1 MEEMK
6 RRFLSEVGGRLAAAP
21 DSTAKS
27 ELVEELSDNL
37 YRRYQEMTAS
47 GMGEKEAF
55 DRAMDE
61 LGDTGELVDY
71 LKGLAPDEELPELTL
86 HPYDKQDGEGWP
98 GKDELNGLVD
108 EVGDVVRSALDKAG
122 SALRQAKQA
131 LDEAGRTGSWR
142 SRDGSV
148 TIHFGGHDDPKD
160 LDGEME
166 DLDEQLE
173 HLSDEPGEQGGA
185 QRSGA
190 SGDAG
195 GFSYSNNSSAT
206 LMFNGD
212 ACTVD
217 DSAQPLRGVDVQ
229 TVNGDVTIR
238 LLECEN
244 GPIRVEG
251 DVDQL
256 EVKVT
261 ENGVLAIRQ
270 GRTASSSF
278 FFLRG
283 LSSADVELYLPRRHW
298 QFVQVSAV
306 NGDVDLERGLELDR
320 LSVKTTSGDLD
331 AEVRGCKR
339 LYFKSASGSLRC
351 LGLEG
356 SASVETMSGDV
367 RLEGRL
373 DQARLKS
380 MSGDV
385 ELEGSVRSARLSS
398 MSGDV
403 RLESALPPEAMELSS
418 KSGDCEARIP
428 DSESFTLR
436 FKTTSGQF
444 HSDFPLQRTSQG
456 VIYGS
461 GGSRTYSMSSIS
473 GDLELKRY

>member
-37 YRRYQEMTAS
+37 YRRYQEMAAS
-47 GMGEKEAF
+47 GMGEQEAF

-122 SALRQAKQA
+122 SALLKAKQA

-142 SRDGSV
+142 SNDGSF
-148 TIHFGGHDDPKD
+148 TIHFGGHD
-160 LDGEME
+160 GELG
-166 DLDEQLE
+166 DLDEELE
-173 HLSDEPGEQGGA
+173 HLDEDLEHLGEEQGGA
-185 QRSGA
+185 QRSAA

-206 LMFNGD
+206 LTFNGD
-212 ACTVD
+212 ACTID

-229 TVNGDVTIR
+229 TVNGDVTIQ

-298 QFVQVSAV
+298 QFIQVSAV

-339 LYFKSASGSLRC
+339 LYFKSASGGLRC
-351 LGLEG
+351 LGVEG

-380 MSGDV
+380 MSGEV
-385 ELEGSVRSARLSS
+385 ELAGSVRSARLSS

-444 HSDFPLQRTSQG
+444 RSDFPLQRTSQG

-473 GDLELKRY
+473 GNLSLKRY

>member
-6 RRFLSEVGGRLAAAP
+6 RRFISEVGGRLAAAP
-21 DSTAKS
+21 ESTAKS

-37 YRRYQEMTAS
+37 YRRYQEMAAS
-47 GMGEKEAF
+47 GMGKQEAF

-61 LGDTGELVDY
+61 LGDAGELVDY
-71 LKGLAPDEELPELTL
+71 LKSLAPDEELPELTL
-86 HPYDKQDGEGWP
+86 HPYDRKDEDGWP

-122 SALRQAKQA
+122 SALLKAKQA

-142 SRDGSV
+142 SNDGSF
-148 TIHFGGHDDPKD
+148 TIHFGGHDGPKD

-166 DLDEQLE
+166 DLDEELE
-173 HLSDEPGEQGGA
+173 HLSDEPGEQDGA

-190 SGDAG
+190 AVPL
-195 GFSYSNNSSAT
+195 FE
-206 LMFNGD
+206 GD

-217 DSAQPLRGVDVQ
+217 DSAQSLRGVDVQ

-238 LLECEN
+238 LIECEN

-256 EVKVT
+256 EIKVT

-283 LSSADVELYLPRRHW
+283 LSSADVELYLPRRRW
-298 QFVQVSAV
+298 EFIQVSAV
-306 NGDVDLERGLELDR
+306 NGDVELEPGLEVGR

-331 AEVRGCKR
+331 AEVRGCQR
-339 LYFKSASGSLRC
+339 LYFKSASGGLRC

-385 ELEGSVRSARLSS
+385 ELEGSVRSVRLTS

-403 RLESALPPEAMELSS
+403 RLESALLPEAMELSS

-444 HSDFPLQRTSQG
+444 RSDFPLQRTSQG

-461 GGSRTYSMSSIS
+461 GGDRTYFMSSIS
-473 GDLELKRY
+473 GDLSLKRY